1 MKVVEEPRQA
11 TADLSEAETLAAEA
25 PIKEARQRQ
34 RKRQFFIGI
43 VVLIVGVA
51 SGIWA
56 VSSGRSATGP
66 PAPNKPAQ
74 VGTAGSTSSAG
85 SRHANP
91 LKLVGTWRVIATGQ
105 HRAPIVSLS
114 SLGLLVWTSCG
125 SMSGTWNANQ
135 EGLFVGVLSG
145 GPPACLLGKNSA
157 ADLNP
162 KWLAAATA
170 YRDSGSDELLLG
182 PTGSVLAR
190 LDPTTVPKAL
200 RKGVLPVYLHPLV
213 TPQLRK
219 LLIQVNS
226 PLPTGLVPAM
236 ERQLVGHWVPANP
249 TVGHWRQTPYLA
261 FTRNGNWSGSDGCNG
276 LGGRWS
282 IGPGGTLIVVS
293 MPSTLMGC
301 NNVNVDWWLYRAT
314 RAAFQ
319 GRTLV
324 LVDAAGKATGR
335 LRRG

>member
-1 MKVVEEPRQA
+1 MEVVEEPRQA

-74 VGTAGSTSSAG
+74 FGTAGSTSSAG

-157 ADLNP
+157 VDLNP

-170 YRDSGSDELLLG
+170 YRARPAASWPDWTRRPCRRHSGK
-182 PTGSVLAR
+182 VC
-190 LDPTTVPKAL
+190 
-200 RKGVLPVYLHPLV
+200 
-213 TPQLRK
+213 
-219 LLIQVNS
+219 S
-226 PLPTGLVPAM
+226 PYT
-236 ERQLVGHWVPANP
+236 
-249 TVGHWRQTPYLA
+249 Y
-261 FTRNGNWSGSDGCNG
+261 TRW
-276 LGGRWS
+276 
-282 IGPGGTLIVVS
+282 
-293 MPSTLMGC
+293 
-301 NNVNVDWWLYRAT
+301 
-314 RAAFQ
+314 
-319 GRTLV
+319 
-324 LVDAAGKATGR
+324 
-335 LRRG
+335 